1 MPLLMRRFGTMI
13 VPRSATRTKEVRRPL
28 AIDTVTFDF
37 HNTLAWCDEWFQ
49 LEIRTLVPELL
60 RWHGAGGDAAAEQ
73 AAVELYRG
81 LRLEI
86 IHHGNEQDVV
96 SCAMQV
102 LGELEIDVDRPTVE
116 RGIAELMRGALAT
129 SEPVVGAVDAVLQL
143 AESGLRLGIIS
154 NAIYHPFLEWSLEKF
169 GLADAFSVVVT
180 SASAGY
186 YKTRPELYHHTLERL
201 GSDPDRS
208 VHVGDSYRFD
218 VLGARAIGMGT
229 VWFDTGHDE
238 GAGDDADLVVTTL
251 EGLAPLLLDRFRNGQ
266 R

>member
-1 MPLLMRRFGTMI
+1 MI
-13 VPRSATRTKEVRRPL
+13 VPRSATRAKEVRRQL

-49 LEIRTLVPELL
+49 LEIRSLVPALL
-60 RWHGAGGDAAAEQ
+60 RWHGAGSDDATEAT
-73 AAVELYRG
+73 AVELYRA

-86 IHHGNEQDVV
+86 IHHGNEQDAV

-102 LGELEIDVDRPTVE
+102 LGELGVDVDRPTVE

-129 SEPVVGAVDAVLQL
+129 SEPVIGAIEAVRQL
-143 AESGLRLGIIS
+143 AEQDLRLGIIS
-154 NAIYHPFLEWSLEKF
+154 NAVYHPFIEWSLEKF

-186 YKTRPELYHHTLERL
+186 YKTRPELYEHTLERL
-201 GSDPDRS
+201 GSEPTRS

-229 VWFDTGHDE
+229 VWFDTGHHE

-251 EGLAPLLLDRFRNGQ
+251 EGLAPALLDHFRNG
-266 R
+266 RR